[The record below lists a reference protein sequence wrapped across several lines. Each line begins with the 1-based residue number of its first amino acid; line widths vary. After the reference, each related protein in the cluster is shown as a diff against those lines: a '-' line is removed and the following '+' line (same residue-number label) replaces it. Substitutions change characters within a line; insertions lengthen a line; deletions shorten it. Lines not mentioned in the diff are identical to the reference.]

1 MLPDTASPVRLH
13 GRPGLLRLV
22 APGDSGG
29 VVDAPVLGA
38 VAPMAAGVDGGR
50 WIWEGAVDGPGLV
63 AMLRS
68 ALVHGIVPCEV
79 DGRPHRARAIGCWYD
94 AGGGTALVELAGRP
108 EPLA

>member
-1 MLPDTASPVRLH
+1 MPLDAASPVRLH

-22 APGDSGG
+22 SAGDAGDPVDRPGL
-29 VVDAPVLGA
+29 AA
-38 VAPMAAGVDGGR
+38 VAPGAEGVDAGR

-63 AMLRS
+63 AILRS
-68 ALVHGIVPCEV
+68 AMVHGIVPCEV